1 MTAESNESEQDA
13 AAAARVA
20 ARTGVR
26 DEKRAILRRRGG
38 IADADD
44 PVRIAKRLS
53 RLARYHG
60 VGDVPA
66 VPGDVS
72 DEDAR
77 ALLDATARRV
87 AQSPRVPAIE
97 PATADSP
104 GIVLERIINNS
115 DFLEVRY
122 LDAGQLAERAVGRIV
137 IRDERDRDAGYG
149 TGSLVSPRLLLTN
162 HHVLPDAATAA
173 RSVVE
178 FNFQDGVDR
187 KPLQARQFGFD
198 PAALFV
204 TDKARDFSL
213 VAVQATA
220 QELAEFGFN
229 PLIAAE
235 GKAIIG
241 EYVTI
246 VQHPG
251 GEKKQLVLRDQQ
263 IVDVPEDFLHYMAD
277 TAPGS
282 SGSPVFNDQ
291 WEVVAL
297 HHASVRAPAS
307 TPVDG
312 GFVNE
317 GVRVSRILRALAE
330 QQLGAA
336 QQQLVDGLAVHT
348 AAPPPVPPPDPPES
362 LPMPDPTPTPAPP
375 PGTSAP
381 ATATTQDGWVTI
393 TVPLE
398 IRLRLG
404 APVAGVQVTAAPAVF
419 APATPAA
426 GAGALE
432 SVVIDPD
439 FAAREGF
446 DTAFLGAGHDVALP
460 QLSPAQQALASV
472 DTTATAAPSNVLRYH
487 HYSVVMNSER
497 RLAFWVG
504 VNIDG
509 ALHTWRKQ
517 LARTKDKWFFDPRI
531 PRDEQVGEEMYTKN
545 ALDRGHLVRRLDPAW
560 GPDLDTAKKANDDT
574 FHFTNCTPQH
584 EDFNQ
589 NKTTWAGLEDYILD
603 NAGKSHFKA
612 SVFTGPV
619 LADDDDLYRGVKLPR
634 QFWKVVT
641 MVKEDGTLSA
651 TGYLLSQERLIEGL
665 ESDEPF
671 SYGAYKTFQVK
682 VADVAQLTGLS
693 FGALPE
699 ADPLEH
705 LESTGGL
712 IEITSPE
719 SLVL

>member
-1 MTAESNESEQDA
+1 MTAESREVEQDA
-13 AAAARVA
+13 LAAARVA
-20 ARTGVR
+20 ERTGVR
-26 DEKRAILRRRGG
+26 DEKRAILRRKGG

-44 PVRIAKRLS
+44 PVRIAKRMS
-53 RLARYHG
+53 RLAHYHG
-60 VGDVPA
+60 VGDVP
-66 VPGDVS
+66 VVSGDCS
-72 DEDAR
+72 DDEAR
-77 ALLDATARRV
+77 ALFGATARRV
-87 AQSPRVPAIE
+87 AQSPRVPAVP
-97 PATADSP
+97 PAASETP
-104 GIVLERIINNS
+104 GVVLEKVINNS

-122 LDAGQLAERAVGRIV
+122 LDAGQLAGRAVGRIV
-137 IRDERDRDAGYG
+137 IRDARDRDAGFG
-149 TGSLVSPRLLLTN
+149 TGSLVSPRLMLTN

-173 RSVVE
+173 HSVVE

-187 KPLQARQFGFD
+187 KPLQAEQFGFD
-198 PAALFV
+198 PDTLFL

-213 VAVQATA
+213 VALAATA
-220 QELAEFGFN
+220 EQLAKFGFN
-229 PLIAAE
+229 PLIEAE

-297 HHASVRAPAS
+297 HHASVRAPQSAG
-307 TPVDG
+307 VDG

-317 GVRVSRILRALAE
+317 GVRISRILRAIGE
-330 QQLGAA
+330 QPLQAA
-336 QQQLVDGLAVHT
+336 QRELVDGLVVRTAA
-348 AAPPPVPPPDPPES
+348 AAPPPQPPPQPRESPP
-362 LPMPDPTPTPAPP
+362 M
-375 PGTSAP
+375 
-381 ATATTQDGWVTI
+381 TTQAQTTDDGWVQI

-398 IRLRLG
+398 IRVRLG
-404 APVAGVQVTAAPAVF
+404 APTASVQVAATPPAAPA
-419 APATPAA
+419 
-426 GAGALE
+426 GDLE
-432 SVVIDPD
+432 AIVIDPD
-439 FAAREGF
+439 FAGRKGF
-446 DTAFLGAGHDVALP
+446 DTRFLGDGHAVALP
-460 QLSPAQQALASV
+460 ALSPAQAALAS
-472 DTTATAAPSNVLRYH
+472 ALLPYH

-509 ALHTWRKQ
+509 AQHTWRKQ

-531 PRDEQVGEEMYTKN
+531 PQTEQVGEDVYAKN

-560 GPDLDTAKKANDDT
+560 GADLETAKKANDDT

-603 NAGKSHFKA
+603 NAGKRSFRA

-619 LADDDDLYRGVKLPR
+619 FAPDDDLYRGVQLPR
-634 QFWKVVT
+634 QFWKVAA

-651 TGYLLSQERLIEGL
+651 TGYLLSQEQLIEGL
-665 ESDEPF
+665 ESDAPF

-682 VADVAQLTGLS
+682 VADVARATGLS

-699 ADPLEH
+699 ADPLEQ

-712 IEITSPE
+712 IEITSPA

>member
-1 MTAESNESEQDA
+1 MTADSNESEQDA

-60 VGDVPA
+60 VGDLPA

-72 DEDAR
+72 DDDAR
-77 ALLDATARRV
+77 ALVDATARRV
-87 AQSPRVPAIE
+87 AQSPRVPAIA
-97 PATADSP
+97 PAEADSP
-104 GIVLERIINNS
+104 GVVLEKIINNS

-122 LDAGQLAERAVGRIV
+122 LDAGQLAGRAVGRIV
-137 IRDERDRDAGYG
+137 IRDERERDAGYG

-178 FNFQDGVDR
+178 FNFQDGIDR

-198 PAALFV
+198 PATLFL

-251 GEKKQLVLRDQQ
+251 GEKKQLVLRDQL

-297 HHASVRAPAS
+297 HHASVRAPES

-317 GVRVSRILRALAE
+317 GVRVSRILRAIGE
-330 QQLGAA
+330 QRLEPA
-336 QQQLVDGLAVHT
+336 QRQLVDGLVVRTA
-348 AAPPPVPPPDPPES
+348 AAPPDPSPDPPES
-362 LPMPDPTPTPAPP
+362 PPMPDPTPTP
-375 PGTSAP
+375 SVP
-381 ATATTQDGWVTI
+381 AAATTQDGWVTI
-393 TVPLE
+393 TLPLE

-404 APVAGVQVTAAPAVF
+404 APVAGVQVTAAPAVS
-419 APATPAA
+419 APAVE
-426 GAGALE
+426 GDLE
-432 SVVIDPD
+432 AVVIDPD

-446 DTAFLGAGHDVALP
+446 DPAFLGDGHDVPLP
-460 QLSPAQQALASV
+460 AVSAAQEPLAS
-472 DTTATAAPSNVLRYH
+472 PLLRYH
-487 HYSVVMNSER
+487 HYSVVMNAER

-531 PRDEQVGEEMYTKN
+531 PRDEQVGEEVYTNN

-603 NAGKSHFKA
+603 NAGKGHFKA
-612 SVFTGPV
+612 NVFTGPV
-619 LADDDDLYRGVKLPR
+619 FADDDDLYRGVQLPR

-651 TGYLLSQERLIEGL
+651 TGYLLSQERLIAGL

-699 ADPLEH
+699 ADPLEQ